1 MSTFKYVLL
10 SLLSAHAHP
19 RAQALGARTQ
29 HTLHI
34 VPPSNTAT
42 PTSYFRGPKQ
52 EDSHA
57 WLVSNPHRAPISSFP
72 VDSNKKKD

>member
-42 PTSYFRGPKQ
+42 PTSYFR
-52 EDSHA
+52 ES
-57 WLVSNPHRAPISSFP
+57 APISSFP